1 MIAFPTTS
9 QADRADQ
16 EAFVFDAD
24 REVGLDFT
32 AVLAD
37 ASEHSID
44 TAELSDRIDQA
55 WSVPCADDDISCLAY

>member
-1 MIAFPTTS
+1 MTVLPTAS

-16 EAFVFDAD
+16 EAFVFDDD
-24 REVGLDFT
+24 REVGLDVT

-37 ASEHSID
+37 ACEHSID
-44 TAELSDRIDQA
+44 TADLSDRIDQA